1 MLCAVY
7 LVMHLPFDTSQTL
20 QTCTD
25 HVREK
30 ASDKILDDEYWLVL
44 DFFFNLWF
52 RKPSVQISFTC
63 SVGWSML
70 FITYSSTS

>member
-1 MLCAVY
+1 MPMLCAVY

-44 DFFFNLWF
+44 DFFSTYGSANHPFKYLLL
-52 RKPSVQISFTC
+52 VQL
-63 SVGWSML
+63 VGL
-70 FITYSSTS
+70 CCL